1 MGAGGVGADVTP
13 HEDLVEVRGA
23 RIRVLRA
30 GSGDPLV
37 YLHSLLGEVRWLPFF
52 EILSRHFTVY
62 VPEHPGFANSQG
74 LERMDTVHDL
84 AFHYADL
91 LDEMGLAQPHIV
103 GVSLGGWIAAE
114 LAVHYAHRVRTLA
127 LIDAMGL
134 NVAGHFI
141 PDIFAAN
148 PGETRALLFTNPD
161 SQLAH
166 SFVSDAPSPE
176 MLDLMLTSRQASAR
190 IGWNPYLHDPKLQDR
205 LYRVKASTLI
215 LWGEADRLLPLEHG
229 RLYERQIKVARFS
242 TVKGC
247 GHLPPLERADETA
260 AQVLEFLRS

>member
-1 MGAGGVGADVTP
+1 MALR
-13 HEDLVEVRGA
+13 EESVEIRGA

-62 VPEHPGFANSQG
+62 VPEHPGFASSEG
-74 LERMDTVHDL
+74 LERIDTVHDL
-84 AFHYADL
+84 AFHYADW
-91 LDEMGLAQPHIV
+91 LDEMRLEQPHVV
-103 GVSLGGWIAAE
+103 GLSLGGWIAAE
-114 LAVHYAHRVRTLA
+114 LAVHYPHRLRTLA

-134 NVAGHFI
+134 HIPGNFI

-148 PGETRALLFTNPD
+148 PSETRALLFTDPD
-161 SQLAH
+161 SELAQ

-190 IGWNPYLHDPKLQDR
+190 VAWNPYLHDPKLTDR
-205 LYRVKASTLI
+205 LYRVKAPTLI
-215 LWGEADRLLPLEHG
+215 LWGEADRLLPLEYAALYRERIKG
-229 RLYERQIKVARFS
+229 ARLS
-242 TVKGC
+242 TVKKC
-247 GHLPPLERADETA
+247 GHLPPLEKADETA
-260 AQVLEFLRS
+260 AQLLEFLSS